1 MTAAPDPPETEQARL
16 TRNLSE
22 LLQEL
27 RVAQAGVQILFAF
40 LLSLPFTGTFAS
52 TTAFQR
58 ATYLVTFTCSGA
70 AVVSLVAPVAYHRLL
85 FRRMHRPELVQ
96 AAHRFALA
104 GLALLATS
112 ITGAAVLVGDVVLG
126 GMGSAVLGLGSA
138 ASFSVLWVVVPLR
151 ARGPLRARAGATPIT
166 GPLS

>member
-1 MTAAPDPPETEQARL
+1 MTAAPELTETEQARL

-40 LLSLPFTGTFAS
+40 LLSLPFTAPFAGITS
-52 TTAFQR
+52 FQR
-58 ATYLVTFTCSGA
+58 ATYLVTFACSGA

-85 FRRMHRPELVQ
+85 FRRMHRPELVR

-104 GLALLATS
+104 GLALLAAS

-126 GMGSAVLGLGSA
+126 GVGSAVLGLGSA
-138 ASFSVLWVVVPLR
+138 ASFIVLWVAVPLR
-151 ARGPLRARAGATPIT
+151 ARGETIPIPTPVP

>member
-1 MTAAPDPPETEQARL
+1 MTLPPEPHETEQARL
-16 TRNLSE
+16 TRNLAE

-40 LLSLPFTGTFAS
+40 LLSLPFTAAFPSVTP
-52 TTAFQR
+52 FQR
-58 ATYLVTFTCSGA
+58 ATYLVTFVCSGA
-70 AVVSLVAPVAYHRLL
+70 AVVCLVAPVAYHRLL
-85 FRRMHRPELVQ
+85 FRRMHRPQLVR

-126 GMGSAVLGLGSA
+126 GVGAGVLGVGSAV
-138 ASFSVLWVVVPLR
+138 SFVVLWVALPLR
-151 ARGPLRARAGATPIT
+151 ARGGSTPV
-166 GPLS
+166 PD